1 MHNSTDRKITKEKK
15 LSWKLMPKLFD
26 KENTDKSLLD
36 NMGFGLLQILNYNCI
51 TLFAQSTIIL
61 H

>member
-1 MHNSTDRKITKEKK
+1 
-15 LSWKLMPKLFD
+15 MPKLFD